1 MNLKQSINETII
13 AFNLQRKDKLVMNR
27 LNDTI
32 LNTTYEVLA
41 FDSIE
46 MIFLFLSYYFK
57 QV

>member
-1 MNLKQSINETII
+1 MNLKQSINEAII
-13 AFNLQRKDKLVMNR
+13 TFNLQRKDKLVMNR

-46 MIFLFLSYYFK
+46 MIFLFFILLF
-57 QV
+57 